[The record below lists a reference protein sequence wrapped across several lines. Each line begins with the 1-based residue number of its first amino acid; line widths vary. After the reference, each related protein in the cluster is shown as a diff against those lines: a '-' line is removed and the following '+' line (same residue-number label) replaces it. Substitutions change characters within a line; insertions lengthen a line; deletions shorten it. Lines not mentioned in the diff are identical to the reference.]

1 MPARLKALQN
11 SLTIEEPAKQKY
23 KEVLKADLMS
33 SNESIRQDFLM
44 MSGSDRD
51 KRGPPAKRLTEALY
65 LQVEVPESTK
75 PEPDG
80 LLEWACKLFI

>member
-11 SLTIEEPAKQKY
+11 SLIIEEPAKQKY

-44 MSGSDRD
+44 MSGSNRD
-51 KRGPPAKRLTEALY
+51 ERGPPAKKVDQDFVFTSRGTRINKTRA
-65 LQVEVPESTK
+65 
-75 PEPDG
+75 
-80 LLEWACKLFI
+80 

>member
-11 SLTIEEPAKQKY
+11 SLTIEEPAKRNY

-51 KRGPPAKRLTEALY
+51 ERRPPAKKPLY
-65 LQVEVPESTK
+65 LQVEVPESTR

-80 LLEWACKLFI
+80 LLEWTCE